1 MGSPGS
7 FAERVRKPTGI
18 EGFHVHQMRHTLA
31 CALGYPKFRNDVLH
45 ADWAGI
51 TASGIEGC
59 LAFVQGLLIEHFS

>member
-1 MGSPGS
+1 
-7 FAERVRKPTGI
+7 
-18 EGFHVHQMRHTLA
+18 
-31 CALGYPKFRNDVLH
+31 VLH